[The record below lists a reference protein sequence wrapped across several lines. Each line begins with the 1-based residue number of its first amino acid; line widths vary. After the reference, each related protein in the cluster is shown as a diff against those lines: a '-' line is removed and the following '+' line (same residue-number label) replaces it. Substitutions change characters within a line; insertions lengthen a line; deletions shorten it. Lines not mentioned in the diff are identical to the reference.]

1 MEITDG
7 RRGDGHEERIP
18 HTDAADAA
26 FSAIPCACGQE
37 ASVRTIREVST
48 YLIEMGQIPLAK
60 IPKVLA
66 DVDVNGD
73 GMISLDEWRNSFAE
87 LGLGGGDAMHN
98 LEPNIVTVPFAPS
111 LPLSVASYIVVKE
124 STGPIGLSLASHER
138 QHKHDRLQASYNHP
152 IEVKPNAPAAR
163 SVPPLAEGMRIVGIN
178 GILVP
183 ADEQYGVSVSSVGIQ
198 IRQACPNKASLSVSS
213 AGSKS
218 PPPAERPWIQIRQAS
233 PPESERPWNPF
244 GWLYAGHISPAPGL
258 EGTPI
263 STLYPPPRP
272 PGGSH
277 GSQPLPQHARASM
290 APEQSEQQQQYSPP
304 YSPPGLR
311 VEQVNKSRAANPPRR
326 TKPADEASPLL
337 HTSPLLH
344 SGAARS
350 AGGGAVVSVRSS
362 LLIDPTVAAA
372 GGACLS
378 GRGSSE
384 VSSRH
389 VRSSG
394 GSGGSPGQRKLRR
407 DPNKASVFTP
417 REEESLA
424 GGSPSRDRA
433 LAPEEPRRF
442 SKQGIAAASERL
454 LASGSCVSIL
464 HSSAS
469 TGPMVNGKG
478 SPPSSRLIRDAW
490 DQPVR
495 VSSLELATALG
506 LDLELEISEPS
517 ERGVVVG
524 DGEPEADGSSWAD
537 ASAHESGHA
546 SAPASAPSAA
556 ESRATGGA
564 DAAAEAKE
572 KAKRGGEAED
582 PKRVKG
588 KADAKERGKEAKA
601 EEDKR
606 KAGAPPP
613 QSQRGREPTMTKR
626 PLSTAPDASL
636 LSERRGERDVKRLEQ
651 AGPRRMHID
660 YASFD
665 NARRGAQAS
674 AVMGTRLGE
683 PSGSSAGNSM
693 RGGMAGAP
701 TPAAA
706 VGGGGGSGFATPKC
720 EESPRRDTSPRDRPK
735 KGSKD
740 AKREAGGG
748 KRPTTVGASR

>member
-7 RRGDGHEERIP
+7 RQGDGHEERNP
-18 HTDAADAA
+18 HADADDAA
-26 FSAIPCACGQE
+26 FSAIPCASGQE

-48 YLIEMGQIPLAK
+48 YLIEMGQIPLAN
-60 IPKVLA
+60 IPKILA

-87 LGLGGGDAMHN
+87 LGLGGGDAMQN
-98 LEPNIVTVPFAPS
+98 MEPNIVTVPFAPS
-111 LPLSVASYIVVKE
+111 LPLSAASYIVVKE

-138 QHKHDRLQASYNHP
+138 QPNHDRLQASNNHP
-152 IEVKPNAPAAR
+152 ITSVEVKPNTPAAR

-362 LLIDPTVAAA
+362 LFIDPTVAAA

-424 GGSPSRDRA
+424 GGSPSGDRA

-588 KADAKERGKEAKA
+588 KADAKERGKEVKA

-613 QSQRGREPTMTKR
+613 QSQRGREPTLTKR

-706 VGGGGGSGFATPKC
+706 VGGGGDSGGVATPTR
-720 EESPRRDTSPRDRPK
+720 EESPRREGSPRDRPR
-735 KGSKD
+735 KG
-740 AKREAGGG
+740 
-748 KRPTTVGASR
+748 PWCVGRG